1 MNKREYPVG
10 GIGAHMVLAVMS
22 LLYLI
27 NFMDRQ
33 VLSAVLEPMRIDL
46 GLNDFQAGAVQT
58 IFLLGIALFSFPVAY
73 LADRWSR
80 RKAVALMAVIWSVF
94 TFLTGLGRS
103 FLGVV
108 IPRAIVG
115 VGEAGFTAGGTAM
128 VSASYPSRSR
138 AAVLG
143 VFSLFSG
150 LGAVM
155 GVVLGG
161 VISKKFGGWQT
172 PFFVFAVPG
181 LILGVAAFFL
191 RDYKTADEVDAAG
204 KRLGFFSS
212 AAALFRIPTLRWLY
226 LGHVMHNVMAF
237 SMLTWLSA
245 YFMRS
250 RGVAEDKAGMLLGII
265 SLMAVV
271 GAPLGGVLA
280 DLWQKKNPRGRML
293 WAAVADIAAALFIVV
308 ALFLNVAG
316 VGFGLALIWCFFT
329 MSALPA
335 LASITQDVVKPG
347 LKSMAWGMA
356 VFVMYILGGGW
367 APMLVGMISDSLGGG
382 AEGLRIALM
391 IMSGGGLVGGTLFFF
406 GSRHYPADQE
416 KVGDHT
422 LEKE

>member
-1 MNKREYPVG
+1 MKEKEYAVG
-10 GIGAHMVLAVMS
+10 GIGAHMVLVVMS

-46 GLNDFQAGAVQT
+46 ELNDFQAGAVQT

-94 TFLTGLGRS
+94 TYLTGLGRS

-108 IPRAIVG
+108 VPRAIVG

-150 LGAVM
+150 LGAVL

-161 VISKKFGGWQT
+161 VLSKKYGWQT

-181 LILGVAAFFL
+181 IILGVAAFFL
-191 RDYKTADEVDAAG
+191 RDYKTTDEVDAAG
-204 KRLGFFSS
+204 NRLGFFSS

-237 SMLTWLSA
+237 SLLTWLSA

-265 SLMAVV
+265 SLMAVF
-271 GAPLGGVLA
+271 GAPLGGLLA
-280 DLWQKKNPRGRML
+280 DFWQKKSPRGRML
-293 WAAVADIAAALFIVV
+293 WAALADAAAALFIIV
-308 ALFLNVAG
+308 ALLLNVAG
-316 VGFGLALIWCFFT
+316 VGFGLALVWCFFT

-335 LASITQDVVKPG
+335 LASITQDVVKAG

-356 VFVMYILGGGW
+356 VFVMYVLGGGW

-382 AEGLRIALM
+382 AEGLRSALM
-391 IMSGGGLVGGTLFFF
+391 IMSLGGFAGGALFFF
-406 GSRHYPADQE
+406 GSRHYPADVE
-416 KVGDHT
+416 KVGDHA

>member
-1 MNKREYPVG
+1 MADKKFPTG
-10 GIGAHMVLAVMS
+10 GAGAHMVLLVMS

-46 GLNDFQAGAVQT
+46 GLTDLQAGAIQT

-80 RKAVALMAVIWSVF
+80 RKAVALMAIIWSVF
-94 TFLTGLGRS
+94 TYLTGLGRS
-103 FLGVV
+103 FIGVV
-108 IPRAIVG
+108 LPRAIVG

-128 VSASYPSRSR
+128 VSASYPKKSR

-150 LGAVM
+150 LGAVF
-155 GVVLGG
+155 GVILGG
-161 VISKKFGGWQT
+161 LLSKKYGWQT
-172 PFFVFAVPG
+172 PFFVFALPG
-181 LILGVAAFFL
+181 IILGVAAFFL
-191 RDYKTADEVDAAG
+191 RDYKTADEVDAG
-204 KRLGFFSS
+204 GNRLGFFSS

-237 SMLTWLSA
+237 SLLTWLSA

-250 RGVAEDKAGMLLGII
+250 RSIAEDKAGMLLGII
-265 SLMAVV
+265 SLMAVF
-271 GAPLGGVLA
+271 GAPLGGILA
-280 DLWQKKNPRGRML
+280 DFWQKKSPRGRML
-293 WAAVADIAAALFIVV
+293 WAAVADILAALFIIVG
-308 ALFLNVAG
+308 LQLNVAG
-316 VGFGLALIWCFFT
+316 VGFGLALVWCFFT

-335 LASITQDVVKPG
+335 LASITQDVVNPG

-356 VFVMYILGGGW
+356 VFVMYVLGGGW
-367 APMLVGMISDSLGGG
+367 APMLVGGISDSLGGG
-382 AEGLRIALM
+382 EAGLRIALT
-391 IMSGGGLVGGTLFFF
+391 IMSAGGLVGGALFFF

-416 KVGDHT
+416 KVRDHT

>member
-1 MNKREYPVG
+1 MDRKDYSSG
-10 GIGAHMVLAVMS
+10 GMGAHMVLVVMS

-46 GLNDFQAGAVQT
+46 GLNDFQAGAIQT
-58 IFLLGIALFSFPVAY
+58 VFLLGIALFSFPVAY

-80 RKAVALMAVIWSVF
+80 RKAVALMAIIWSVF

-103 FLGVV
+103 FAGVV
-108 IPRAIVG
+108 IPRAVVG

-150 LGAVM
+150 LGAVL

-161 VISKKFGGWQT
+161 VLSKKYGGWQT

-181 LILGVAAFFL
+181 IILGVAAFFL
-191 RDYKTADEVDAAG
+191 RDYRTSNEVDAAG
-204 KRLGFFSS
+204 NRLGFFSS

-250 RGVAEDKAGMLLGII
+250 RNVAEDKAGMLLGII
-265 SLMAVV
+265 SLMAVI
-271 GAPLGGVLA
+271 GAPLGGILA
-280 DLWQKKNPRGRML
+280 DFWQKKSPGGRML
-293 WAAVADIAAALFIVV
+293 WAAVADIVAAVFILAALY
-308 ALFLNVAG
+308 LNVTGA
-316 VGFGLALIWCFFT
+316 GFGLALVWCFFT

-335 LASITQDVVKPG
+335 LASVTQDVVRPG

-356 VFVMYILGGGW
+356 VFVMYVLGGGW
-367 APMLVGMISDSLGGG
+367 APMLVGVISDSLGGG
-382 AEGLRIALM
+382 AQGLRTALM
-391 IMSGGGLVGGTLFFF
+391 IMSVSGFVGGALFIV
-406 GSRHYPADQE
+406 GSRRYPADRE
-416 KVGDHT
+416 RIGDHT